1 MSAGFCCYPALS
13 LKILQNAAENS
24 TIEKVR
30 RRSEKRE
37 TQMREG
43 KVEWLRLKISH
54 RQRMSAP

>member
-43 KVEWLRLKISH
+43 K
-54 RQRMSAP
+54 